1 MAYDLTTLDAP
12 FAALKAFDWGADA
25 AAFQPIDAA
34 VIAAHTDAD
43 LRAALES
50 RFALLLA
57 DDSSRAAKEYV
68 CRKLAMIGTAA
79 SVPGLAALLPNPTHS
94 HMARFALERIDAPA
108 AGDALREALPK
119 VDRTLKIGMIS
130 SLASRKDQ
138 ASVPLLAAL
147 LIGDAAVAAA
157 AAEGLGTIATAQAA
171 AALASRDGTGP
182 VADALTDAR
191 LACAEALLAGGDPA
205 AAKAIYVAIEK
216 SVGQDPKSHRGRAV
230 RIAATRGLLASSR
243 K

>member
-79 SVPGLAALLPNPTHS
+79 SVPGLAALLPNPTH
-94 HMARFALERIDAPA
+94 
-108 AGDALREALPK
+108 
-119 VDRTLKIGMIS
+119 
-130 SLASRKDQ
+130 
-138 ASVPLLAAL
+138 
-147 LIGDAAVAAA
+147 
-157 AAEGLGTIATAQAA
+157 
-171 AALASRDGTGP
+171 
-182 VADALTDAR
+182 
-191 LACAEALLAGGDPA
+191 
-205 AAKAIYVAIEK
+205 
-216 SVGQDPKSHRGRAV
+216 
-230 RIAATRGLLASSR
+230 
-243 K
+243 